1 MPINLSPQKLAAD
14 VDARLDRF
22 EESLPTVPAKIFHL
36 QRAIAQAWMER
47 SNAFWT
53 TVGGA
58 AKNVFDVA
66 RTSGRTVTGQARA
79 AGADVAGTTRSR
91 VSSLTQEAREAAE
104 DVTESARRGA
114 RTVRGQASAQG
125 RRVAKATSR
134 STAAAL
140 DDAIDAV
147 EDAPGSGRPYER
159 WTKAELLDRAK
170 ELEVE
175 GRYGMSKAQL
185 IRALRAA

>member
-1 MPINLSPQKLAAD
+1 
-14 VDARLDRF
+14 
-22 EESLPTVPAKIFHL
+22 
-36 QRAIAQAWMER
+36 
-47 SNAFWT
+47 
-53 TVGGA
+53 
-58 AKNVFDVA
+58 
-66 RTSGRTVTGQARA
+66 
-79 AGADVAGTTRSR
+79 
-91 VSSLTQEAREAAE
+91 
-104 DVTESARRGA
+104 VTESARRGA
-114 RTVRGQASAQG
+114 RTVRGQAAAQG

-134 STAAAL
+134 NTAAAL